1 LRPPVESAQFAS
13 WVFSQKVTEAGLA
26 PSVGTVGAPF
36 DNAMVEAFWARM
48 QVELLNRRRRKTRV
62 ELATAIHD
70 YIEIWHN
77 TRRRHSAL
85 QMLTPTEFENQH
97 LQQHTAA

>member
-1 LRPPVESAQFAS
+1 
-13 WVFSQKVTEAGLA
+13 
-26 PSVGTVGAPF
+26 VGAVGAAF
-36 DNAMVEAFWARM
+36 DNAMVESFWARM
-48 QVELLNRRRRKTRV
+48 QVELLNRRRWKTRV

-85 QMLTPTEFENQH
+85 DMLTPTEFENYH
-97 LQQHTAA
+97 QQQIVA